1 LAEIK
6 NRQKQKIDYSRQI
19 SDTDMS
25 IETPVSPI
33 SPLSTVQPTPFNPF
47 SAARIGSGIYG
58 MSQFTK
64 KLNSVQKF

>member
-33 SPLSTVQPTPFNPF
+33 SAVQPTPFNPF
-47 SAARIGSGIYG
+47 SAARIGNGIYG